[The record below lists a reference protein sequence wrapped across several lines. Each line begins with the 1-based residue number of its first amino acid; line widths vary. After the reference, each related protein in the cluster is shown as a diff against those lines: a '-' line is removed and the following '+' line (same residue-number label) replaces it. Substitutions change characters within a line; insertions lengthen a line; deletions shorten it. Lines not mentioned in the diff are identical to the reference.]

1 MVLVLM
7 QSLLGIFTVLKNKP
21 ADIATLH
28 VLLGALLLALGSTMF
43 LVAHRTLP
51 LSNTVTPKREPVDLP
66 VPAMN

>member
-1 MVLVLM
+1 M

-28 VLLGALLLALGSTMF
+28 VLTGALLLTTGAAMVLI
-43 LVAHRTLP
+43 AHRTLP
-51 LSNTVTPKREPVDLP
+51 LSNEVELGGEVADLP